1 MKIKQKVPPA
11 VPGISRGTANGK
23 KQTADSPSMEDRE
36 RVCRVIDAYLSIFG
50 NRWNLLIL
58 NELFNGPKRF
68 NELKRSLSPVTQTV
82 LTRHLKALEDW
93 DVIERKV
100 IDGSPPSVYYAISK
114 EGFSV
119 IPSMISSY
127 NWIIQ
132 HVPDL
137 KEE

>member
-1 MKIKQKVPPA
+1 
-11 VPGISRGTANGK
+11 
-23 KQTADSPSMEDRE
+23 MEDRE
-36 RVCRVIDAYLSIFG
+36 KVDRVIDAYLSIFG

-68 NELKRSLSPVTQTV
+68 NELKRALSPITQTV
-82 LTRHLKALEDW
+82 LTRHLKVLEDM

-100 IDGSPPSVYYAISK
+100 LPGSPPSVYYAISK

-127 NWIIQ
+127 NWLIQ

-137 KEE
+137 KESE

>member
-1 MKIKQKVPPA
+1 
-11 VPGISRGTANGK
+11 
-23 KQTADSPSMEDRE
+23 MEDRE

-82 LTRHLKALEDW
+82 LTRHLKALEDS